1 MRQYKDDVKEF
12 LNFFTDDEL
21 NLILDKASVVDE
33 SDIIINTKNYM
44 FVLLLRDDKLFIEID
59 DKESDSDMIELIE
72 KDNFIKL
79 LKDEEFKS
87 MGIIEIDA

>member
-1 MRQYKDDVKEF
+1 MREYKDDVKEF

-44 FVLLLRDDKLFIEID
+44 FILTIREDKLFIEID
-59 DKESDSDMIELIE
+59 EKDSISEVIELIN
-72 KDNFIKL
+72 KVDFLKL
-79 LKDEEFKS
+79 LKDEEFES
-87 MGIIEIDA
+87 MGVIELDI